1 MILGRIVSV
10 RFGAIGVYAFALTIL
25 YLAAAYIGPLFVFL
39 FSIFLLVP
47 VGSLLMVFVT
57 TAAIRY
63 NQEFSTDHPLKGEQV
78 VYTLSVSK
86 EAWIP
91 SGPIR
96 LRLVGTQQ
104 GMNIGLDD
112 IDIYPAANSRFTF
125 SHSVQCPFRG
135 VYIVGLESIE
145 IRGYFGWFSY
155 FLPAWVRTFYVY
167 PRIIELRRSPFGE
180 EGTSVALPG
189 ITRGGEED
197 YTLLESLDQYRPG
210 EPVRHMS
217 WKKFASSGQPALRRY
232 ESSSQ
237 PGVTIILD
245 TRGSGDRSVNFL
257 EMEDCSIEI
266 LVAVVKYFVDRDVP
280 VQVLG
285 DGIESF
291 HFAGRDEPQFRKFHQ
306 ATVGIFFQSKTS
318 PIQVLQEQVL
328 VSRFAPGSVLFIT
341 HLADPDILSVCDRSS
356 SAIPAAA
363 ILNLS
368 GMSPVQRERAESGIV
383 FLRDRGGSIRV
394 VHSAMSIAEDLW
406 K

>member
-10 RFGAIGVYAFALTIL
+10 RFGAIGMYAFALTLL
-25 YLAAAYIGPLFVFL
+25 YLAAAYIGPIFVFL
-39 FSIFLLVP
+39 FSIFLFAP
-47 VGSLLMVFVT
+47 VCSLLMVFIT

-63 NQEFSTDHPLKGEQV
+63 NQDFSTDHPLKGEQV

-104 GMNIGLDD
+104 GMSLGLDD
-112 IDIYPAANSRFTF
+112 IDIYPAANSRFLF

-145 IRGYFGWFSY
+145 IRGYLGWFSY

-167 PRIIELRRSPFGE
+167 PRIIELKGPPFGE

-210 EPVRHMS
+210 APVRHIS
-217 WKKFASSGQPALRRY
+217 WKKFASFGQPALKRY

-245 TRGSGDRSVNFL
+245 TRGSGDRTVNLL
-257 EMEDCSIEI
+257 EMEDCSVEI
-266 LVAVVKYFVDRDVP
+266 LVAVVKYFIDRDVP
-280 VQVLG
+280 VHVLG
-285 DGIESF
+285 DGVESF
-291 HFAGRDEPQFRKFHQ
+291 HFGGQDEAQFRKFHH
-306 ATVGIFFQSKTS
+306 ATVGIFFQSKI
-318 PIQVLQEQVL
+318 PPVQVLQEQVL
-328 VSRFAPGSVLFIT
+328 ANRFAPGSVLFIT

-368 GMSPVQRERAESGIV
+368 GMSAAERERAESGTL
-383 FLRDRGGSIRV
+383 FLRDRGGMIRV
-394 VHSAMSIAEDLW
+394 VQSAMSIAEDLW